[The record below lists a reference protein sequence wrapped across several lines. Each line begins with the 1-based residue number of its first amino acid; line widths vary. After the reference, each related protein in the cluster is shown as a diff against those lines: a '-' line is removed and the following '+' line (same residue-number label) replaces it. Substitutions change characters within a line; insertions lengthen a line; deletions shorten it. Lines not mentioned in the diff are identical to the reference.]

1 MRGVYERVHDYRV
14 RGRRREEGG
23 KAMRVGVE
31 SCISMS
37 TCMNFSYSPTIL
49 KATRSLARKSI
60 SPPLGREHD
69 AGKKCNT
76 RRCVILDSTLKI
88 KDEIFCLT

>member
-1 MRGVYERVHDYRV
+1 
-14 RGRRREEGG
+14 
-23 KAMRVGVE
+23 MRVGVE

-49 KATRSLARKSI
+49 KATRLARKSI

-69 AGKKCNT
+69 DEKSPMCNT
-76 RRCVILDSTLKI
+76 RSYVKLRMKFSST
-88 KDEIFCLT
+88 